1 MPSDRIQQL
10 LDKIEKLQ
18 SEDKIGH
25 EREKNNFKI
34 GGFYSCAI
42 DFFACVISSTII
54 GYIIDRLAGCR
65 FA

>member
-34 GGFYSCAI
+34 GI
-42 DFFACVISSTII
+42 DKLFDV
-54 GYIIDRLAGCR
+54 
-65 FA
+65 